1 MYTIMKLVT
10 KTFFNKQELSL
21 LRY

>member
-1 MYTIMKLVT
+1 MKLVT